1 MSKYFR
7 FPRKSTGEIRLKG
20 ILWSVFLT
28 WIILIGIVNLLLVTI
43 FEQTTGQ
50 SLIYIRSITFIS
62 ISLIALV
69 IGAALYSFEKMM
81 VSIREITGGL
91 EHLYERDLPHS
102 EKHRGPTEL
111 INLISS
117 MNSNAVDVRSN
128 FSDLSNERDTLSSLL
143 ETMTDGVILVEDGK
157 IEIMNNS
164 AYEILGITEIPEESN
179 SFMNIIR
186 DHEMNSILEETI
198 ETSARVESDI
208 SFNQTNKIV
217 HVISS
222 PGTQGNEK
230 KVLLTLHDLTE
241 SRHIDQTRREFVS
254 NVSHELRT
262 PLASIKAMVESL
274 ENGAIKDEKYASDFL
289 HRIHST
295 VDSMNDIV
303 SDLLILSKAESDDK
317 NITTEKVDIKR
328 AAEFASRAL
337 SEKAK
342 GKSVAISITSKGPL
356 ALVKANET
364 QIEIVFTN
372 LIDNA
377 IKFSDKNGKV
387 AIEIDSKDN
396 VVVTSVKDNGIGID
410 REHLDRIF
418 ERFYKAERSRHNEG
432 TGLGLSI
439 VRHVIESYGGSIAVE
454 SNLGEGASFSFT
466 LPTLD

>member
-1 MSKYFR
+1 MRKYFR
-7 FPRKSTGEIRLKG
+7 LPETSTREIRLKW

-28 WIILIGIVNLLLVTI
+28 WLLLIGIANLLLITI

-50 SLIYIRSITFIS
+50 YLIYTRGITFIS

-69 IGAALYSFEKMM
+69 IGIGLYLIEKTM
-81 VSIREITGGL
+81 VSIRKITGGL

-102 EKHRGPTEL
+102 DKDRDPAAL
-111 INLISS
+111 LNLISS
-117 MNSNAVDVRSN
+117 LNKISEDVRSN

-143 ETMTDGVILVEDGK
+143 ETMADGVILVKDGK

-164 AYEILGITEIPEESN
+164 AYEMLGITEIPEESN
-179 SFMNIIR
+179 SFMNIVR

-198 ETSARVESDI
+198 EKSTRVESDI

-241 SRHIDQTRREFVS
+241 SRHIDLTRREFVS

-274 ENGAIKDEKYASDFL
+274 ENGAVRDEEYASDFL

-303 SDLLILSKAESDDK
+303 SDLLILSKAESDHK
-317 NITTEKVDIKR
+317 NIKTDTVDIKR
-328 AAEFASRAL
+328 AAEFASMAL
-337 SEKAK
+337 NEKAQK
-342 GKSVAISITSKGPL
+342 KSISISITSQGAL

-364 QIEIVFTN
+364 QIEIIFTN

-377 IKFSDKNGKV
+377 IKFSNEEGKV
-387 AIEIDSKDN
+387 EIEINSKDN
-396 VVVTSVKDNGIGID
+396 IVVTSVRDSGIGID
-410 REHLDRIF
+410 REHIDRIF

-439 VRHVIESYGGSIAVE
+439 VRHVVESYGGSIEVE
-454 SNLGEGASFSFT
+454 SNLGEGAIFSFT
-466 LPTLD
+466 LPKLA

>member
-7 FPRKSTGEIRLKG
+7 LPRKSTGEIRLKG
-20 ILWSVFLT
+20 ILWCVCVT
-28 WIILIGIVNLLLVTI
+28 WLILLGIANLLLATI
-43 FEQTTGQ
+43 FEQTIGQ
-50 SLIYIRSITFIS
+50 SLVYIRSITFIS
-62 ISLIALV
+62 ISFIALV
-69 IGAALYSFEKMM
+69 IGTALYSIERMM

-102 EKHRGPTEL
+102 EKDRGPIEL

-117 MNSNAVDVRSN
+117 MNRISKDVRSN

-164 AYEILGITEIPEESN
+164 AYEILGIKEIPEESN

-186 DHEMNSILEETI
+186 DHEMNSILKETM

-217 HVISS
+217 HVTSS

-274 ENGAIKDEKYASDFL
+274 ENGAVQDEAYASDFL

-303 SDLLILSKAESDDK
+303 SDLLILSKSESDHRNVSVD
-317 NITTEKVDIKR
+317 IVDIKR
-328 AAEFASRAL
+328 AAEFASRSL
-337 SEKAK
+337 NEKAQE
-342 GKSVAISITSKGPL
+342 KSISISITSKGSP

-364 QIEIVFTN
+364 QIEIVFAN

-377 IKFSDKNGKV
+377 IKFSNKKGTVFVD
-387 AIEIDSKDN
+387 IDCKDN
-396 VVVTSVKDNGIGID
+396 IVVTSVRDNGIGID

-439 VRHVIESYGGSIAVE
+439 VRHVVESYGGSIEVK
-454 SNLGEGASFSFT
+454 SNLGEGATFSFT
-466 LPTLD
+466 LPNLA

>member
-1 MSKYFR
+1 MS
-7 FPRKSTGEIRLKG
+7 
-20 ILWSVFLT
+20 
-28 WIILIGIVNLLLVTI
+28 
-43 FEQTTGQ
+43 
-50 SLIYIRSITFIS
+50 
-62 ISLIALV
+62 
-69 IGAALYSFEKMM
+69 
-81 VSIREITGGL
+81 SIREITGGL

-102 EKHRGPTEL
+102 EKDRGPTEL
-111 INLISS
+111 VNLISS

-186 DHEMNSILEETI
+186 DHEMNSILEKTI

-274 ENGAIKDEKYASDFL
+274 ENGAIKDQKYASDFL

-377 IKFSDKNGKV
+377 IKFSEENGEV
-387 AIEIDSKDN
+387 VIEINSKDN

-439 VRHVIESYGGSIAVE
+439 VRHVIESYGGSIEVE
-454 SNLGEGASFSFT
+454 SNLGEGAIFSFT
-466 LPTLD
+466 LPKLICSIHHLLISPLITELFV

>member
-7 FPRKSTGEIRLKG
+7 LPRKSTGEIRLKG
-20 ILWSVFLT
+20 ILWSVFIT
-28 WIILIGIVNLLLVTI
+28 WVILIGIVNLLLVTI

-164 AYEILGITEIPEESN
+164 AYEILGITEIPAESN

-217 HVISS
+217 HVTSS

-241 SRHIDQTRREFVS
+241 SRHMDQTRREFVS

>member
-28 WIILIGIVNLLLVTI
+28 WLILIGIANLLLVTI
-43 FEQTTGQ
+43 FEQTIGQ
-50 SLIYIRSITFIS
+50 SLIYIRSITFIL

-69 IGAALYSFEKMM
+69 IGAALYSIEKMM

-102 EKHRGPTEL
+102 EKDRGPTEL

-117 MNSNAVDVRSN
+117 MNSISEDVRSN

-198 ETSARVESDI
+198 ATSARVESDI

-217 HVISS
+217 HVTSS
-222 PGTQGNEK
+222 PGTQGNAK

-254 NVSHELRT
+254 NVSHEMRT
-262 PLASIKAMVESL
+262 PIASIKAMVESL
-274 ENGAIKDEKYASDFL
+274 ENGAIQDEEYASDFL

-303 SDLLILSKAESDDK
+303 SDLLILSKAESDHK
-317 NITTEKVDIKR
+317 NITTDKVDIKR

-342 GKSVAISITSKGPL
+342 GKSVAISVTSKGSL

-377 IKFSDKNGKV
+377 IKFSHENGKV
-387 AIEIDSKDN
+387 AIEIDSEDN

-410 REHLDRIF
+410 REHIDRIF

-439 VRHVIESYGGSIAVE
+439 VRHVVESYGGSIEVK
-454 SNLGEGASFSFT
+454 SNLGEGAIFSFT
-466 LPTLD
+466 LPKLA

>member
-28 WIILIGIVNLLLVTI
+28 WLILIGIANLLLVTI
-43 FEQTTGQ
+43 FEQTIGQ
-50 SLIYIRSITFIS
+50 SLIYIRSITFIL
-62 ISLIALV
+62 ISLRALV
-69 IGAALYSFEKMM
+69 IGAALYSIEKMM

-102 EKHRGPTEL
+102 EKDRGPTEL

-117 MNSNAVDVRSN
+117 MNSISEDVRSN

-198 ETSARVESDI
+198 ATSARVESDI

-217 HVISS
+217 HVTSS
-222 PGTQGNEK
+222 PGTQGNAK

-254 NVSHELRT
+254 NVSHEMRT
-262 PLASIKAMVESL
+262 PIASIKAMVESL
-274 ENGAIKDEKYASDFL
+274 ENGAIQDEEYASDFL

-303 SDLLILSKAESDDK
+303 SDLLILSKAESDHK
-317 NITTEKVDIKR
+317 NITTDKVDIKR

-342 GKSVAISITSKGPL
+342 GKSVAISVTSKGSL

-377 IKFSDKNGKV
+377 IKFSHENGKV
-387 AIEIDSKDN
+387 AIEIDSEDN

-410 REHLDRIF
+410 REHIDRIF

-439 VRHVIESYGGSIAVE
+439 VRHVVESYGGSIEVK
-454 SNLGEGASFSFT
+454 SNLGEGAIFSFT
-466 LPTLD
+466 LPKLA

>member
-7 FPRKSTGEIRLKG
+7 LPRKSTGEIRLKG